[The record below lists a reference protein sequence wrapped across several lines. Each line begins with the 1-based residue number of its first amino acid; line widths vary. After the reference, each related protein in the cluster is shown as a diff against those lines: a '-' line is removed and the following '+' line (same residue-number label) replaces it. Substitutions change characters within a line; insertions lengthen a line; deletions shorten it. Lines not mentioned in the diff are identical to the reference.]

1 MEIAWKLNILQR
13 IKTRNVD
20 LWGRNVSERVDFV
33 DRINSRFDDRIGTL
47 DVILDIR
54 PETTERVT
62 QEVVELESDKLR
74 GTRTVDNIRLTAWTA
89 PIIIESPPLT
99 TSSRKQRKVDR

>member
-54 PETTERVT
+54 PETAERVT
-62 QEVVELESDKLR
+62 QEVVELESDK
-74 GTRTVDNIRLTAWTA
+74 
-89 PIIIESPPLT
+89 
-99 TSSRKQRKVDR
+99 

>member
-47 DVILDIR
+47 YVILDIR

-62 QEVVELESDKLR
+62 QEVVELKSGK
-74 GTRTVDNIRLTAWTA
+74 
-89 PIIIESPPLT
+89 
-99 TSSRKQRKVDR
+99 

>member
-33 DRINSRFDDRIGTL
+33 DRINSRLDDRIGTL
-47 DVILDIR
+47 NIVLDIC
-54 PETTERVT
+54 PEATEGVT
-62 QEVVELESDKLR
+62 QEVVELE
-74 GTRTVDNIRLTAWTA
+74 
-89 PIIIESPPLT
+89 
-99 TSSRKQRKVDR
+99 

>member
-62 QEVVELESDKLR
+62 QEVVELKSGK
-74 GTRTVDNIRLTAWTA
+74 
-89 PIIIESPPLT
+89 
-99 TSSRKQRKVDR
+99 

>member
-54 PETTERVT
+54 PETAERVT
-62 QEVVELESDKLR
+62 QEVVELEGDK
-74 GTRTVDNIRLTAWTA
+74 
-89 PIIIESPPLT
+89 
-99 TSSRKQRKVDR
+99 

>member
-1 MEIAWKLNILQR
+1 MEIAWKLDILQR

-54 PETTERVT
+54 PETAERVT
-62 QEVVELESDKLR
+62 QEVVELESDK
-74 GTRTVDNIRLTAWTA
+74 
-89 PIIIESPPLT
+89 
-99 TSSRKQRKVDR
+99 

>member
-62 QEVVELESDKLR
+62 QEVVELESDK
-74 GTRTVDNIRLTAWTA
+74 
-89 PIIIESPPLT
+89 
-99 TSSRKQRKVDR
+99 

>member
-1 MEIAWKLNILQR
+1 MKVAWKLNILQR
-13 IKTRNVD
+13 IETGNVD
-20 LWGRNVSERVDFV
+20 LRGRNVSERVDFV

-62 QEVVELESDKLR
+62 QEVVELESDK
-74 GTRTVDNIRLTAWTA
+74 
-89 PIIIESPPLT
+89 
-99 TSSRKQRKVDR
+99 

>member
-62 QEVVELESDKLR
+62 QEVIELESDK
-74 GTRTVDNIRLTAWTA
+74 
-89 PIIIESPPLT
+89 
-99 TSSRKQRKVDR
+99 